1 MTAPRIAL
9 LDNAPSFLA
18 QMHELLTAAGYRT
31 LRCRPDDVVSAHAL
45 VKRARP
51 ALVILDLWLAKRDDG
66 WSFLTQLW
74 GDMDTTHIPALIV
87 TGEPVVLPVHADVLH
102 ALHCQV
108 VKKPFALHDL
118 LDAIAALLGPSP
130 LQRDGG
136 PHRHVLPAAD
146 AAVPD
151 RRDEPLV
158 AAGEDR

>member
-9 LDNAPSFLA
+9 LDNDPAFLA
-18 QMHELLTAAGYRT
+18 QMHTLLTDAGYRT
-31 LRCRPDDVVSAHAL
+31 LRCRPCDVVSVHAL
-45 VKRARP
+45 VKRYQP
-51 ALVILDLWLAKRDDG
+51 ALVILDRWLAKRNDG
-66 WSFLTQLW
+66 WAFLTHLW
-74 GDMDTTHIPALIV
+74 GDIETTHIPALIV
-87 TGEPVVLPVHADVLH
+87 TGEPVLPVHADVLH

-108 VKKPFALHDL
+108 VKKPFALHYL

-136 PHRHVLPAAD
+136 PHQHALPAAD

-158 AAGEDR
+158 AAGEDL